1 MVKRIVFVLLLFV
14 GTWCDATF
22 AWARGGS
29 LVTPPTEMVGQ
40 IRVVDRTRNRIVME
54 ERDLEVWA
62 TDQRQLE
69 GLAPGRRFGSAIS
82 NRTASRLSTALYR
95 SSRLRSRAAPRSS
108 LTSVVP
114 SLVPRRPS

>member
-1 MVKRIVFVLLLFV
+1 MGKRILFVLLLLV
-14 GTWCDATF
+14 GTWCDATL

-69 GLAPGRRFGSAIS
+69 GLAPGQKVSAPLSATGRQAGYQQHCTGRAGSEVGRR
-82 NRTASRLSTALYR
+82 LDL
-95 SSRLRSRAAPRSS
+95 P
-108 LTSVVP
+108 
-114 SLVPRRPS
+114 